1 MARKQ
6 KREES
11 LTKNTQR
18 TKRQTKPETKT
29 VETSAP
35 EENAETM
42 ETQVNANETVEL
54 NVPAV
59 ETPTETPTDAA
70 SQGADIAAPP
80 TGDASEVAQPETD
93 SATALALKRWRERPT
108 CCCDCGKV
116 LSSAKKHFI
125 QGHDGKA
132 KAMVRKI
139 MRGELQPQDAP
150 PELILRHSEIKFIVL
165 SPEFQRVVEVWR
177 DMCGLTRTAGN

>member
-11 LTKNTQR
+11 LTKNTRR
-18 TKRQTKPETKT
+18 TKRQTKPETKA

-42 ETQVNANETVEL
+42 ETQVDQNETPESV
-54 NVPAV
+54 VPAV
-59 ETPTETPTDAA
+59 ETPTDEI
-70 SQGADIAAPP
+70 SQGANVAATP
-80 TGDASEVAQPETD
+80 TADASEIAQPELE
-93 SATALALKRWRERPT
+93 SATALALKRWREGPT
-108 CCCDCGKV
+108 YCCCGCGKV
-116 LSSAKKHFI
+116 LSSAKKHFV

-139 MRGELQPQDAP
+139 MRGELQAQDAP

-177 DMCGLTRTAGN
+177 DMCGLTRVAGN

>member
-11 LTKNTQR
+11 VTKNTGR
-18 TKRQTKPETKT
+18 KKLQTKPETKA
-29 VETSAP
+29 VETSAA
-35 EENAETM
+35 EENVETI
-42 ETQVNANETVEL
+42 ETQVDASATAESAVE
-54 NVPAV
+54 VV
-59 ETPTETPTDAA
+59 ETPSETATDEV
-70 SQGADIAAPP
+70 SQGVDVAAPP

-108 CCCDCGKV
+108 CCCGCGKV
-116 LSSAKKHFI
+116 LSSAKKHFV

-165 SPEFQRVVEVWR
+165 SPEFRRVVEVWR
-177 DMCGLTRTAGN
+177 EMCGLTRAAGN